1 MILLGSYLSIDHIHS
16 GPRLPMTC
24 SHVIAFIFDVELVA
38 DAARVGMETFNRLNN
53 DHSPF
58 SKWLIM

>member
-1 MILLGSYLSIDHIHS
+1 
-16 GPRLPMTC
+16 MTC